1 MINILLVDDHLIVRE
16 GIKRI
21 IDDTPDIKTIA
32 EASSGKEAM
41 DLIYKN
47 KYDLILLDISMTG
60 QNGLQTLKLI
70 KKHDKTIPVLMLSMH
85 SEEQYA
91 MRSMKAGASG
101 YMTKD
106 TASNELVTAIRK
118 INNGRKFISKEV
130 AELLATDLYHDDE
143 KDPHEQLSDREFEI
157 LKMIATGTTTK
168 AIARELSISPKTVST
183 YRSRILDKL
192 NMRNNSDL
200 IHYVIDYNLSD

>member
-1 MINILLVDDHLIVRE
+1 MINILIVDDHLIVRE

-21 IDDTPDIKTIA
+21 IDDIPDIKTVA

-47 KYDLILLDISMTG
+47 KYDLILLDISMPK
-60 QNGLQTLKLI
+60 QNGLKTLKLI
-70 KKHDKTIPVLMLSMH
+70 KKHDKTISVLMLSMH

-106 TASNELVTAIRK
+106 SASNELVTAIRK

-130 AELLATDLYHDDE
+130 AELLVTDLYHDDE

-157 LKMIATGTTTK
+157 LKMIARGTTTK
-168 AIARELSISPKTVST
+168 SIALELSISPKTVST

-200 IHYVIDYNLSD
+200 IHYVIDYKLTD